1 MNSLKKIIVIGGPT
15 ASGKT
20 SLSIQLAQKLN
31 CPIVSADS
39 RQFYKEMTIG
49 TAKPTR
55 EELSKADHYFIGNKS
70 IHEPFTV
77 GDYEKEVLTLCNE
90 LFKNNDFLVLVGG
103 SGLFIDALTIGLN
116 EFPNI
121 PESVRENLQNAYDQN
136 GLEYLQEKLK
146 KADPEYYNMV
156 DLNNPVRLMRALS
169 VTEHTGKTFS
179 SFRNKQLPPRP
190 FTSFYFALDWEREV
204 LYNRINKRVDSMLK
218 EGLLEEVKNLYPYKN
233 LVAMQTVGYQ
243 EFFEAIDGRISQ
255 KEAIDLVK
263 RNSRRYAKRQMTW
276 LRRESKYHLLK
287 TDTSQ
292 VIQNAVKEIL
302 KIIK

>member
-121 PESVRENLQNAYDQN
+121 PESVRVNLQNAYDQN